1 MPVSAVPSRHATD
14 VDNGGFGSR
23 TSGTTV
29 RLTRAIVHK
38 PRDAFKFEA
47 KAQRGSEQSWT
58 EKNIADLATDWEPAH
73 QQ

>member
-29 RLTRAIVHK
+29 RLTRAIVHE

-47 KAQRGSEQSWT
+47 KAQRGSEQS
-58 EKNIADLATDWEPAH
+58 
-73 QQ
+73 